1 MEHRA
6 FALKASTGIALAS
19 LIVTP
24 LAGCSSG
31 GGLSSALP
39 AAPVSSVPAAAATA
53 AGRAAIGSTEA
64 QANIVDAGKKKKAK
78 LLFVSDNK
86 NNRILVYN
94 TATKV
99 QNPSPMRTITIG
111 IDGPNGITTDLA
123 GNLYVANYVS
133 DTVTVYAPNA
143 SAPKMTI
150 SNGVNGPWDIKV
162 DGFGNVY
169 VANDPLQG
177 VADIQEYP
185 PNSSIP
191 SYTWTVP
198 TAGEQISGIALLN
211 PMQQNQTSIYALEYT
226 ENPSSFATG
235 GTLTC
240 YPGSPTCT
248 QVEGFLFG
256 QTGGITVA
264 QSPSSK
270 PFEFLA
276 VDQYVPGIDTFTLGS
291 PMSQFVTGGTPEF
304 ITLNAMGNQLFVADR
319 FHGRVTE
326 YSFPDDKQLNTF
338 TPGGGQIYGV
348 ATFPA
353 GTYH

>member
-6 FALKASTGIALAS
+6 FALKASAGIALAS
-19 LIVTP
+19 LIVTSF
-24 LAGCSSG
+24 AACSG
-31 GGLSSALP
+31 GGLSPALP
-39 AAPVSSVPAAAATA
+39 AAPVSSAPAAAAPI
-53 AGRAAIGSTEA
+53 GRSALGSTEA
-64 QANIVDAGKKKKAK
+64 QTDIVDAGKKKKAK
-78 LLFVSDNK
+78 LLFVSDNE
-86 NNRILVYN
+86 NNRILVYD
-94 TATKV
+94 TATKT
-99 QNPSPMRTITIG
+99 QNPKPIRTITNG
-111 IDGPNGITTDLA
+111 IQGPNGITTDLA
-123 GNLYVANYVS
+123 GNLYVANYVA
-133 DTVTVYAPNA
+133 DTVTIYAPNA
-143 SAPKMTI
+143 STPKMTI

-177 VADIQEYP
+177 VAAIQEYP
-185 PNSSIP
+185 PNSSVP
-191 SYTWTVP
+191 SYTWLVP
-198 TAGEQISGIALLN
+198 TPGEQISGIALLN

-226 ENPSSFATG
+226 ENPSTLATG
-235 GTLTC
+235 GALTC

-248 QVEGFLFG
+248 QLGGYTFG
-256 QTGGITVA
+256 QTGGIAVA

-276 VDQYVPGIDTFTLGS
+276 VDQYVPGIDTFTLGN
-291 PMSQFVTGGTPEF
+291 PMSQFATGGTPEF
-304 ITLNAMGNQLFVADR
+304 ITLNSMDNQLFVADR

-326 YSFPDDKQLNTF
+326 YSFPGDKQINTF